1 MGRPRSPTTATAT
14 MGRKGQP
21 VHGWIILDKPL
32 GRTSAWAVGAVRR
45 LLDANKA
52 GHAGT
57 LDPLASGVLP
67 IALGEA
73 TKTVPFIQDGTKGYS
88 FSVRWGEARDTLD
101 AVGAITATSAA
112 RPTETA
118 LRAALPQFM
127 GTLSQTPPSYSALKV
142 AGQRAYDLARAGET
156 PVLAPRTVRIDQLEL
171 VSARPDEASFRVE
184 CGKGTYV
191 RVLAQDLALAVGTLG
206 YVSALRRT
214 RVGPFA
220 EDRAISL
227 EQLAELVVNPAP
239 VAYLHPVA
247 AALADIPA
255 IAVTGAEARRLK
267 AGQPIRLAPGNN
279 QGQRGAVWAMVDGL
293 PIAVAEV
300 VDGEVRALRV
310 FNL

>member
-1 MGRPRSPTTATAT
+1 MGRPRSLATASAT

-73 TKTVPFIQDGTKGYS
+73 TKTVPFIQDGTKGYT
-88 FSVRWGEARDTLD
+88 FTVRWGEARDTLD
-101 AVGAITATSAA
+101 AAGAVTATSAA

-156 PVLAPRTVRIDQLEL
+156 PVLPPRMVRIDQLEL
-171 VSARPDEASFRVE
+171 VSAGPDEASFRVE

-255 IAVTGAEARRLK
+255 IAVTGAEAQCLK

>member
-1 MGRPRSPTTATAT
+1 

>member
-1 MGRPRSPTTATAT
+1 MGRPRSPATVTAT

>member
-1 MGRPRSPTTATAT
+1 MGRPRSPATATAT